1 MAANDEE
8 IRRLA
13 ELGAHMEHV
22 LRAIAE
28 VKAQLAEL
36 VTRAELSTVID
47 RIVRL
52 ETALV
57 ERITR
62 LEKRVDEQSPL
73 NIWKRVTAVAIGV
86 VSIGGAIGLLLAF
99 SDKFK

>member
-36 VTRAELSTVID
+36 VTKAELTSVVD
-47 RIVRL
+47 RI
-52 ETALV
+52 A
-57 ERITR
+57 R
-62 LEKRVDEQSPL
+62 LEKRVDDQSPTS
-73 NIWKRVTAVAIGV
+73 IVRRVTAWAIGL
-86 VSIGGAIGLLLAF
+86 VSVAGAIGLFLAF
-99 SDKFK
+99 ADKIK

>member
-28 VKAQLAEL
+28 VKAQLEKL
-36 VTRAELSTVID
+36 VTKAEHNS
-47 RIVRL
+47 
-52 ETALV
+52 LV
-57 ERITR
+57 ERIAR
-62 LEKRVDEQSPL
+62 LEKRVEDQSPTS
-73 NIWKRVTAVAIGV
+73 IVRRVTAWAIGL
-86 VSIGGAIGLLLAF
+86 VSVAGAIGLFLAF
-99 SDKFK
+99 ADKFK

>member
-22 LRAIAE
+22 LQAIAE
-28 VKAQLAEL
+28 VKAQLSALVTKAEL
-36 VTRAELSTVID
+36 NSVVD
-47 RIVRL
+47 RL
-52 ETALV
+52 A
-57 ERITR
+57 R
-62 LEKRVDEQSPL
+62 LEKRVEDQSPT
-73 NIWKRVTAVAIGV
+73 NIVRRITAWAIGV